1 MRPPAFPGTY
11 PLHPKRSRVYR
22 FADAVL
28 GSRLLFYLRRSVIPQ
43 LPHCTSALFLLWLSP
58 LRGQALPA
66 APLPQSPSMAAPQRV
81 GGCRLTGEV
90 LSNGAMVSGAQL
102 RLSSAGETLQTKS
115 DDSGRFTFLGLD
127 PAPYTLT
134 ATLPGFT
141 TVTQHVEL
149 QPGETLDLPPIE
161 LTLST
166 VSITVDALTPEQLA
180 LEQLHTEEH
189 QRLVGVLPNFF
200 VSYNWTAP
208 PLTAGQKFRLSTR
221 NALDPGNL
229 ALVGTV
235 AGVQQAANAFPGYGQ
250 GAAGYGRRYGAD
262 LGNLVIGT
270 YMGGAVLPSL
280 FHQDPRY
287 FYKGTGTKRSRVL
300 YALSRA
306 VITRGDNGHDQPNFA
321 GVLGDLS
328 AGAISN
334 LYYPASDRQGATIFL
349 ENSILAI
356 AGDAMN
362 DLVQEFFFSRFT
374 SDTRNKKSK
383 QHP

>member
-1 MRPPAFPGTY
+1 MPT
-11 PLHPKRSRVYR
+11 
-22 FADAVL
+22 
-28 GSRLLFYLRRSVIPQ
+28 
-43 LPHCTSALFLLWLSP
+43 
-58 LRGQALPA
+58 
-66 APLPQSPSMAAPQRV
+66 APLPQSPAAAIAQDT
-81 GGCRLTGEV
+81 CRLTGRV
-90 LSNGAMVSGAQL
+90 LSNGAMVSGAQV
-102 RLSSAGETLQTKS
+102 RLSSQNGVRQTSS
-115 DDSGRFTFLGLD
+115 DDSGRFSFVGLQ
-127 PAPYTLT
+127 PATYALT
-134 ATLPGFT
+134 VTLPGFT
-141 TVTQHVEL
+141 TAMQEVEL
-149 QPGETLDLPPIE
+149 QGGQTLDLPPIE
-161 LTLST
+161 IALST
-166 VSITVDALTPEQLA
+166 VSISVDALTPEQVA

-200 VSYNWTAP
+200 VSYDWTAP
-208 PLTAGQKFRLSTR
+208 PLTVGQKFNLSTR

-235 AGVQQAANAFPGYGQ
+235 AGVQQASNAFPGYGQ

-287 FYKGTGTKRSRVL
+287 FYKGTGTKRSRVV

-328 AGAISN
+328 AGALSN
-334 LYYPASDRQGATIFL
+334 LYYPASDRQGATLFL

-362 DLVQEFFFSRFT
+362 DLVQEFFFNHFT
-374 SDTRNKKSK
+374 SDTRKKKNK
-383 QHP
+383 QQP